1 MLICGLPRDDFETHG
16 LYGHGLGTQIGRM
29 FIHWDKNL
37 FVPAI
42 FVSNFNKPRG
52 EELKF
57 LEAQSS
63 WEDAQRVAI
72 AAYNRT

>member
-1 MLICGLPRDDFETHG
+1 MLICGLPRNDFETHG

-42 FVSNFNKPRG
+42 FVSNFNKPR
-52 EELKF
+52 EK
-57 LEAQSS
+57 
-63 WEDAQRVAI
+63 
-72 AAYNRT
+72 N